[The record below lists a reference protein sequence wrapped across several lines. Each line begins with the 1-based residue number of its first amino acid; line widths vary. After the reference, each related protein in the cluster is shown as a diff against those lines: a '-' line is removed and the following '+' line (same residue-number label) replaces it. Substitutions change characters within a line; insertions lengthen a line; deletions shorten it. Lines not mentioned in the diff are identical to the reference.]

1 MRKAT
6 HLIYVEAW
14 NQRFALNYI
23 ITTSHTGKT
32 RSFTQVKNNWKNNE
46 RSDIE
51 NIRVRVV

>member
-32 RSFTQVKNNWKNNE
+32 QSFTQVKNNWKNNE

-51 NIRVRVV
+51 NIWVRVV